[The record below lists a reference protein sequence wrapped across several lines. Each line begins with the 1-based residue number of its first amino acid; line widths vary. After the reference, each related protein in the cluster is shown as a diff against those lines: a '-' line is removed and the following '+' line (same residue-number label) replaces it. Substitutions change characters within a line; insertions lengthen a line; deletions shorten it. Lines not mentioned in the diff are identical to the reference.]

1 MVMVC
6 YGDGIY
12 IITSVKTNPKL
23 QTQDFPTKSPSV
35 EILTKADNF
44 HKPLSYLFENL
55 WMLSPH

>member
-35 EILTKADNF
+35 ETLTKANNF
-44 HKPLSYLFENL
+44 HKALSYLFEKL
-55 WMLSPH
+55 RMLSPH